1 VRQQLER
8 DLVTFKNNVEDLKKA
23 DNEGR
28 TQALKQ
34 EKQLQKL
41 QLMLQ
46 QVNNSLREAELQIQA
61 VSKNITKK
69 IKLIKS

>member
-1 VRQQLER
+1 MRQQLER

-28 TQALKQ
+28 THALKQ

-46 QVNNSLREAELQIQA
+46 QANNNLREAELQIQA
-61 VSKNITKK
+61 V
-69 IKLIKS
+69 IKR

>member
-1 VRQQLER
+1 MRQQLER
-8 DLVTFKNNVEDLKKA
+8 DLVTYKNNVEDLKKT

-28 TQALKQ
+28 THALKQ

-46 QVNNSLREAELQIQA
+46 QVNNNLREAELQIQA
-61 VSKNITKK
+61 VSKI
-69 IKLIKS
+69 

>member
-8 DLVTFKNNVEDLKKA
+8 DLVTYKNNVEDLKKT

-28 TQALKQ
+28 THALKQ

-46 QVNNSLREAELQIQA
+46 QVNNNLREAELQIQA
-61 VSKNITKK
+61 VSKI
-69 IKLIKS
+69 